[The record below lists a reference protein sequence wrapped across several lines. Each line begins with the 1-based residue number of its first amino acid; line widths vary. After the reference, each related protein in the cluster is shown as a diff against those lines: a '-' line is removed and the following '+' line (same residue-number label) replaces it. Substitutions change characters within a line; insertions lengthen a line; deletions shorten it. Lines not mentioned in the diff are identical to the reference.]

1 MNKIIRQFVLAS
13 ALLVAIGVAP
23 PPLISWISTAHA
35 QTNTAPT
42 IALAADTGSSPSD
55 GITNNGVVNVTGLA
69 DGATWKYVT
78 DGGSTFT
85 AGSGSSFTLPEGVYD
100 ANDVQVVQTVSGTDS
115 APALLG
121 AVTVDTTGPEL
132 VRHNDKFAD
141 GEINTEQTHTFI
153 FSEPVTGLEVGDFTG
168 ASVTVNRV
176 IDSGD
181 HITYTLYFTPSPR
194 AAVIGG
200 NLLLSRNAVTDLAG
214 NMGPSDRADV
224 SALNTGS
231 GSNTVVAAD
240 TTAPTV
246 DFGTIDVGVI
256 GTRQTH
262 TIRFNQIVTGFAASD
277 ITATGATVNSLSG
290 SGSTYTITFTP
301 TLTSFTLTLA
311 ADSVSDTAATP
322 NTGPATEP
330 AAARSVTGSAVLSA
344 DADLATLSI
353 TDNNGNPVTPN
364 EAIAPDTLTY
374 TATAP
379 SDTTSVTIT
388 VTAADSN
395 AEVDLDSLGTNTEN
409 FGFRDAM
416 QSFAIEITAADGTRK
431 LYRITITRA
440 VSVDT
445 TAPSATFGAVTIGAV
460 GTQQTVGLTFDEAV
474 TGLEAGDFSGST
486 DVTVD
491 SVTGSGDTWSI
502 TFTPSET
509 SFTLTLA
516 ADSVEDL
523 AATPNTG
530 PETAASVTGTAVDTT
545 APSATFGTIIA
556 GAVGTQQTV
565 SLTFDEA
572 VTGLEAG
579 DFSGSTGVTVDSV
592 TGSGDTWSI
601 TYTPT
606 AAAFTLTLAANSV
619 SDLAAIPNTGPA
631 EPVSASPD
639 SAAAEVILSEIARA
653 IADQNISAIVG
664 RVERART
671 QPNGTG
677 FNFAG
682 QQMLFGGNANANA
695 NGGGNSMSST
705 LANLM
710 NSHGQAL
717 EDDTLDM
724 KSLLGNSEFTMPL
737 NAIGGGA
744 GTGSGTTFWGS
755 GDYRNLSGEDK
766 DLDWDG
772 DLFSLHLGVDAH
784 ITAESIGGVALSW
797 SEGEMDY
804 DDGSTTGTGKKT
816 YDTRMVSI
824 NPYFS
829 WGNEYGEV
837 WMTAGYGEGELEG
850 DDGTTPTKTNDLS
863 MQTFAIGGNSI
874 LLQRGAD
881 TLRLKGEVSQ
891 STLEVDKGKPGSL
904 DEMEL
909 DASRIRL
916 SLESTNSITRDN
928 GARIDRKVEL
938 GIRHDGGDGVTGS
951 GIELGLGL
959 RHVSAA
965 GLSVEGKIRGL
976 LGHNGD
982 INEWGISGTIK
993 QSAGADGQGFSFALS
1008 PGYGDDASDIQ
1019 RLWEHGLDADGNA
1032 TTNDD
1037 ATNRARDYTARLD
1050 ARVGYGMNGF
1060 SAPNWLG
1067 FGSGL
1072 LTPYSAMTLS
1082 DDSNRYRLGV
1092 QWKLG
1097 DRFDLDLVGERQ
1109 DADSDTDAILLKGE
1123 LRF

>member
-13 ALLVAIGVAP
+13 AFLVAIGVAP
-23 PPLISWISTAHA
+23 PPPLISGISTAHA

-115 APALLG
+115 AAALLG

-224 SALNTGS
+224 SALNTGG

-262 TIRFNQIVTGFAASD
+262 TIRFNQIVTGFAATD

-290 SGSTYTITFTP
+290 SGSTYIITFTP

-322 NTGPATEP
+322 NTGPAAEP
-330 AAARSVTGSAVLSA
+330 AAARSVSGS
-344 DADLATLSI
+344 
-353 TDNNGNPVTPN
+353 
-364 EAIAPDTLTY
+364 
-374 TATAP
+374 ATAP
-379 SDTTSVTIT
+379 VVTNLPPVANAGDDFSVTASTTGVTLDGSDSTDSDGTIESYEWAHTMTGGVAPSTAITLTGGTTASPTFTAPASAAVLVFTLTVTDSASAKATDRVTIT
-388 VTAADSN
+388 VTAPVANIAPTADAGDDFSVT
-395 AEVDLDSLGTNTEN
+395 ASTTGVTLDGTDSTDSDGTIESYEWAHTMT
-409 FGFRDAM
+409 GGVATTP
-416 QSFAIEITAADGTRK
+416 STAITVADGETSTFTAPDTAAD
-431 LYRITITRA
+431 L
-440 VSVDT
+440 V
-445 TAPSATFGAVTIGAV
+445 
-460 GTQQTVGLTFDEAV
+460 
-474 TGLEAGDFSGST
+474 
-486 DVTVD
+486 
-491 SVTGSGDTWSI
+491 
-502 TFTPSET
+502 
-509 SFTLTLA
+509 FTLTVT
-516 ADSVEDL
+516 DED
-523 AATPNTG
+523 AATHADT
-530 PETAASVTGTAVDTT
+530 VTITVT
-545 APSATFGTIIA
+545 APTEP
-556 GAVGTQQTV
+556 
-565 SLTFDEA
+565 DEEEKA
-572 VTGLEAG
+572 K
-579 DFSGSTGVTVDSV
+579 
-592 TGSGDTWSI
+592 
-601 TYTPT
+601 
-606 AAAFTLTLAANSV
+606 AAEV
-619 SDLAAIPNTGPA
+619 
-631 EPVSASPD
+631 
-639 SAAAEVILSEIARA
+639 AEVILSEVVRVV
-653 IADQNISAIVG
+653 ADQSISAIAG

-671 QPNGTG
+671 QPSGTG

-682 QQMLFGGNANANA
+682 QSMSFGGNS
-695 NGGGNSMSST
+695 GESMSSA
-705 LANLM
+705 LAGMM
-710 NSHGQAL
+710 NTHGQSLA
-717 EDDTLDM
+717 DDTLDM
-724 KSLLGNSEFTMPL
+724 KSLLGNSEFVMPL
-737 NAIGGGA
+737 NAIG

-766 DLDWDG
+766 EQTLDWDG
-772 DLFSLHLGVDAH
+772 DMFSLHLGVDAH
-784 ITAESIGGVALSW
+784 ITAEIIGGVAVSW

-804 DDGSTTGTGKKT
+804 DDGTGSGSKKT

-824 NPYFS
+824 NPYFA
-829 WGNEYGEV
+829 WGNEYGEA
-837 WMTAGYGEGELEG
+837 WMTAGYGEGELE
-850 DDGTTPTKTNDLS
+850 DEESKTNDLS

-881 TLRLKGEVSQ
+881 TLRLKGEISQ
-891 STLEVDKGKPGSL
+891 SSLDVEQSNDPNALKGMEVD
-904 DEMEL
+904 
-909 DASRIRL
+909 ANRARL
-916 SLESTNSITRDN
+916 SLESTNTITRDN
-928 GARIDRKVEL
+928 GARIDRKVEV
-938 GIRHDGGDGVTGS
+938 GVRHDDGDGTTGS

-959 RHVSAA
+959 RHVNAS
-965 GLSVEGKIRGL
+965 GLSVEGKIRAL
-976 LGHNGD
+976 LGHEGD

-993 QSAGADGQGFSFALS
+993 QTSGADGQGFSFALS
-1008 PGYGDDASDIQ
+1008 PGYGDDASDLQ
-1019 RLWEHGLDADGNA
+1019 NLWEHGLDADGNA

-1037 ATNRARDYTARLD
+1037 ATARARDYSARLD
-1050 ARVGYGMNGF
+1050 ARIGYGMNGF

-1067 FGSGL
+1067 SGSGL
-1072 LTPYSAMTLS
+1072 LTPYSALTLS

-1097 DRFDLDLVGERQ
+1097 ERIDFDLVGERE
-1109 DADSDTDAILLKGE
+1109 DATNADDNKILLKGE
-1123 LRF
+1123 FRF